1 MAEKKSVK
9 FNYLMNMLLTA
20 SNIIFPFITFPYVSR
35 ILMPDGLGKI
45 SFAQSCVSYFTM
57 FAMLGIPTYG
67 IRLCAKV
74 RNDKEQLSKAV
85 QELFIL
91 NSMAGIVAYLALA
104 VSIFVIPEFRAER
117 ALFWVNSFTVLFNV
131 IGVEWLYKALEEY
144 SYITVRSLAFKV
156 LSIVLM
162 FALVHTKEDYVI
174 YGAIAIIAN
183 VCSYGFNFLHLR
195 KVVPIIRPAKYEFKK
210 HWGPILTFFMVTCA
224 TTIYTSLD
232 SVMLGFMSTDA
243 MVGYYN
249 AAVKM
254 KKVLVTMVT
263 AFGAVLLP
271 RVSFYYQNKMFDD
284 FRNIARKAFNYVIV
298 VAFPIS
304 MYFMLMAQESILFL
318 SGDAYKPAII
328 PMMIIMP
335 TVFLIGLSNLT
346 GMQILVPQG
355 KERVV
360 LVSVICGAV
369 LDATINYIYI
379 PKIGAA
385 GASLGTTLAE
395 LLVLA
400 VQVVALKDVIGQY
413 LKGIQFGK
421 IGAANII
428 ATVVTYGAKYVVA
441 RTLTTNAFI
450 LLSTTAVV
458 FALTYFF
465 VLLLTKERFTQDY
478 LWGFLKK
485 KLLIKR

>member
-1 MAEKKSVK
+1 MIEKKSVK
-9 FNYLMNMLLTA
+9 FNYIMNMLLTA

-35 ILMPDGLGKI
+35 ILMPEGLGKI
-45 SFAQSCVSYFTM
+45 SFAQSCVSYFSM

-74 RNDKEQLSKAV
+74 RNDKVQLSKAV

-91 NSMAGIVAYLALA
+91 NSMAGLVAYLALA
-104 VSIFVIPEFRAER
+104 ISILVVPQFRAER
-117 ALFWVNSFTVLFNV
+117 ALFWVNSLTVLFNV

-144 SYITVRSLAFKV
+144 RYITVRSLVFKV

-183 VCSYGFNFLHLR
+183 VCSYGFNFIHLR
-195 KVVPIIRPAKYEFKK
+195 KVVPIIRPEKYEFKK
-210 HWGPILTFFMVTCA
+210 HWAPILTFFMVTCA

-243 MVGYYN
+243 TVGYYN

-271 RVSFYYQNKMFDD
+271 RVSYYYQNKMYDE
-284 FRNIARKAFNYVIV
+284 FRKIARKAFNYVIV

-304 MYFMLMAQESILFL
+304 VYFMLMARESILFL
-318 SGDAYKPAII
+318 SGEAYEPAII

-355 KERVV
+355 KERIV

-369 LDATINYIYI
+369 LDATINCIYI
-379 PKIGAA
+379 PKVGAS
-385 GASLGTTLAE
+385 GASLGTTIAE
-395 LLVLA
+395 MLVLA
-400 VQVVALKDVIGQY
+400 VQIVALKDEIGQY

-421 IGAANII
+421 IGAANVI
-428 ATVVTYGAKYVVA
+428 AAAVTYGMRCFVSG
-441 RTLTTNAFI
+441 TLPPNTVI
-450 LLSTTAVV
+450 LLASTAVV
-458 FALTYFF
+458 FAVSYFA
-465 VLLLTKERFTQDY
+465 VLLLTRESFTQEY

>member
-1 MAEKKSVK
+1 
-9 FNYLMNMLLTA
+9 MNMLLTA

-35 ILMPDGLGKI
+35 ILMPEGLGKI
-45 SFAQSCVSYFTM
+45 TFAQSCVSYFTM

-67 IRLCAKV
+67 IRMCAKV
-74 RNDKEQLSKAV
+74 RNDKAQLSKTV

-91 NSMAGIVAYLALA
+91 NSISGIVAYLALA
-104 VSIFVIPEFRAER
+104 VSIFAIPEFHAEQ
-117 ALFWVNSFTVLFNV
+117 ALFWVNSLTVLFNV

-144 SYITVRSLAFKV
+144 RYITVRSLVFKV
-156 LSIVLM
+156 LSVVLM
-162 FALVHTKEDYVI
+162 FVLVHTKEDYVI
-174 YGAIAIIAN
+174 YGAIAIVAN
-183 VCSYGFNFLHLR
+183 VCSYGFNFIHLR
-195 KVVPIIRPAKYEFKK
+195 KVVPMIRPEKYEFKK
-210 HWGPILTFFMVTCA
+210 HGTPILTFFMVTCA

-243 MVGYYN
+243 TVGYYN

-271 RVSFYYQNKMFDD
+271 RVSYYYQNKMYDE

-304 MYFMLMAQESILFL
+304 VYFMLMARESILFL
-318 SGDAYKPAII
+318 SGDAYEPAII

-369 LDATINYIYI
+369 LDAAVNYIYI

-395 LLVLA
+395 LLVLV
-400 VQVVALKDVIGQY
+400 VQVVVLKDEIGEY

-428 ATVVTYGAKYVVA
+428 AALVAYGTKYLVA
-441 RTLTTNAFI
+441 AMLTTNTFI
-450 LLSTTAVV
+450 LLATTAVV
-458 FALTYFF
+458 FALTYFI
-465 VLLLTKERFTQDY
+465 VLLLTKENFTKDY
-478 LWGFLKK
+478 LWAFVEK
-485 KLLIKR
+485 KLLKKRW